1 MGFYETVSAIVSVI
15 SFFALIGNV
24 LQYTKKREMAKDL
37 FQMVLTQYN
46 NYYLIARALTRI
58 RTMEETDIS
67 DMSQLKKVYDDDI
80 NFVKGVA
87 DSARLQLMNFSK
99 NQLNKEVYYQ
109 HPAFPDKTDF
119 SDEVKMGLPPEKED
133 SSHRIEMAKK
143 ILMNKNYLIQMQE
156 EEIIGNGL
164 VINYKVLNEDFGGI
178 PGSNIGIAEYANT
191 RYLIPGIHDD
201 QEFFYVIE
209 GEGKARIGGCE
220 IKIAKGSMFVV
231 PPSTEHT
238 IMTSDCNNPVKV
250 LWVHNPIDLPLF
262 RSKTVDA

>member
-1 MGFYETVSAIVSVI
+1 MGFYEIVSAIVSVI

-58 RTMEETDIS
+58 RNMDESNIK

-99 NQLNKEVYYQ
+99 NQLDKDVFYQ
-109 HPAFPDKTDF
+109 HPAFPEKTAF

-133 SSHRIEMAKK
+133 SSHKIEIAKR

-156 EEIIGNGL
+156 KKSSDKGH
-164 VINYKVLNEDFGGI
+164 VTHYTVLNEDYGGI
-178 PGSNIGIAEYANT
+178 PGSNIGIADYANT
-191 RYLIPGIHDD
+191 NYLTPGVHED

-209 GEGKARIGGCE
+209 GVGKAKIGECE
-220 IKIAKGSMFVV
+220 INIAKDSMFVV
-231 PPSTEHT
+231 PPNTEHT
-238 IMTSDCNNPVKV
+238 IMSSDSNNPVRV
-250 LWVHNPIDLPLF
+250 LWVHNPIDLSSLHG
-262 RSKTVDA
+262 